1 MKLTAV
7 IAAVVALSASS
18 AMAQTYSA
26 EDCAY
31 KNNSASVTT
40 DRQTTASVDASQDAQ
55 PVVVAQQSTPVSEE
69 N

>member
-1 MKLTAV
+1 
-7 IAAVVALSASS
+7 
-18 AMAQTYSA
+18 MAQTYSA